1 MLNGSLISKLIVI
14 RVKSMFMV
22 FLRVRERMANMLN
35 CYLGTLRMKYLNII
49 LTSGHELCIAAFVGI
64 QSKMI
69 KWLDPW
75 KGNNITS
82 EGKLILTYS
91 WLTSLPI
98 FGLGFYLLPIGA
110 HSKMDS
116 IMAKFLWRVENK
128 FRPNGSMWAS
138 QRIEV

>member
-1 MLNGSLISKLIVI
+1 
-14 RVKSMFMV
+14 
-22 FLRVRERMANMLN
+22 
-35 CYLGTLRMKYLNII
+35 MKYLNII

-91 WLTSLPI
+91 CLTSLPI
-98 FGLGFYLLPIGA
+98 FGLGFYLLAIGA

-138 QRIEV
+138 QRI

>member
-69 KWLDPW
+69 K
-75 KGNNITS
+75 
-82 EGKLILTYS
+82 
-91 WLTSLPI
+91 
-98 FGLGFYLLPIGA
+98 
-110 HSKMDS
+110 
-116 IMAKFLWRVENK
+116 
-128 FRPNGSMWAS
+128 
-138 QRIEV
+138 